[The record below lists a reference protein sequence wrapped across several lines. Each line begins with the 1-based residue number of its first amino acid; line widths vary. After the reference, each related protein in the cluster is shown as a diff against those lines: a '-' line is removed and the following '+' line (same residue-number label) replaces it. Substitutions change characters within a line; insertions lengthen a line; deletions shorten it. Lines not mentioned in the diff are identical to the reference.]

1 MKVGRFCTRGG
12 ESGLGIVLVHGTGLR
27 VLDAARAAQAHGDAR
42 LQFPATMHALMAA
55 GQRGLDAGYALCE
68 RAARQ
73 GQDDWFMPEPEVHWL
88 VPVPGAYCIAGGRN
102 FAAHR
107 AETAHI
113 ALNAQAFHT
122 EFPMG
127 FVKLAESMVPTRSE
141 VRRPPGVEW
150 FDYEIEAC
158 AVVGRPVQDVPARD
172 ALDVVF
178 GYTVLNDLSA
188 RELQRKEMANQAILL
203 GKNFPGFAPVG
214 PWITTADEIPDPAAI
229 ALELRVNGQVRQQ
242 ATCDDLIFGFD
253 AMVAHWSRMGLPA
266 GTLIST
272 GSPEGVAIS
281 RKPDPTPFFLKPGDR
296 VEASVA
302 QVGTLETRIV

>member
-1 MKVGRFCTRGG
+1 MKVGRFEDAVGRPR
-12 ESGLGIVLVHGTGLR
+12 LGIVLERGGALWVLNAAAAIEDGGPTG
-27 VLDAARAAQAHGDAR
+27 
-42 LQFPATMHALMAA
+42 FPSTMSELMAA
-55 GQRGLDAGYALCE
+55 GRAGLDAGYALAE
-68 RAARQ
+68 WAQAQ
-73 GQDDWFMPEPEVHWL
+73 EGADWFTPEPKVRWL

-113 ALNAQAFHT
+113 AQGASAFHT

-127 FVKLAESMVPTRSE
+127 FVKLPGAMVPTRSV
-141 VRRPPGVEW
+141 VRRPPGVAW

-158 AVVGRPVQDVPARD
+158 AVIGTRVQDASEKD
-172 ALDVVF
+172 ALRSVF

-214 PWITTADEIPDPAAI
+214 PWITTADEIGDPAELE
-229 ALELRVNGQVRQQ
+229 LELRVNGDLRQH
-242 ATCDDLIFGFD
+242 ASCSDLIFGFQ
-253 AMVAHWSRMGLPA
+253 AMVAHWSRMGLEP

-272 GSPEGVAIS
+272 GSPEGVAVS
-281 RKPDPTPFFLKPGDR
+281 RRPDPKPFFLRPGDL
-296 VEASVA
+296 VEARVR
-302 QVGTLETRIV
+302 QVGTLQTRIA

>member
-1 MKVGRFCTRGG
+1 VKIGRFQDANGR
-12 ESGLGIVLVHGTGLR
+12 ERLGIVLPHEGALR
-27 VLDAARAAQAHGDAR
+27 VLDTAAAVYAGGPRFAV
-42 LQFPATMHALMAA
+42 TMPELMASGRA
-55 GQRGLDAGYALCE
+55 GLDAGYTLCE
-68 RAARQ
+68 WAASQ
-73 GQDDWFMPEPEVHWL
+73 GSEEWFQPEPQVRWL

-113 ALNAQAFHT
+113 AQGAAGFHT

-127 FVKLAESMVPTRSE
+127 FVKLPGAMVPTRAE
-141 VRRPPGVEW
+141 VRRPAGVAW

-158 AVVGRPVQDVPARD
+158 AVIGRPVQDIAEQD
-172 ALDVVF
+172 ALGAVF

-214 PWITTADEIPDPAAI
+214 PWITTADEIPDPAVLE
-229 ALELRVNGQVRQQ
+229 LELRVNGEVRQH
-242 ATCDDLIFGFD
+242 ATCADLIFGFP
-253 AMVAHWSRMGLPA
+253 AMVAHWSRMGLQP

-281 RKPDPTPFFLKPGDR
+281 RRPDPEPFFLRAGDVVDATVR
-296 VEASVA
+296 
-302 QVGTLETRIV
+302 QVGTLQTRIT